1 MIEVEVKVKVVDDV
15 EKLINALGGV
25 LIGVEEHV
33 DVYFNH
39 SSRDFKD
46 TDEVL
51 RLRKVNSHA
60 ELTYKGPR
68 IGSVSKTREELT
80 LVVDSFDTCREILR
94 KLSFIEFIE
103 LSKTR
108 KIYRVDEF
116 KINLDDVRGLGKYV
130 EVEAEASSI
139 SDVPNV
145 EGKIRRMLEK
155 LGFREEQFIK
165 KSYIELI
172 LEKTR
177 SL

>member
-15 EKLINALGGV
+15 EKLINVLGGV